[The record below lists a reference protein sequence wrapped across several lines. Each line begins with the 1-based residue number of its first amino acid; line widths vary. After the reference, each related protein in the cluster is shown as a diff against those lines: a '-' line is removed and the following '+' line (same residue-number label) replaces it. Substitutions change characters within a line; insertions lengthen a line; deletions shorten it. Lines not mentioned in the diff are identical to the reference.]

1 MIPNIKFKLKEIID
15 MVLLQNILDKFSEA
29 AGLSSVVLDK
39 DGISIAGS
47 GSSTNFCSLIKNSGS
62 GCKRCISSYVYGSK
76 LVIKSGK
83 LKIYKCHAGLI
94 NIAAPIIIKDDFV
107 GCAVCGPVRCEKGKI
122 KSGVNVDRLSEELGI
137 EEQVLNRALNDVPM
151 VNCKKIKSS
160 EGFLLLLSDYIAE
173 LGTKAVQM
181 QINPQFLFNTLN
193 AIARMALLENAP
205 NTEEFIYT
213 FTELLRF
220 SLKNENSMVTIDS
233 EISNIKRYFYI
244 QKMKYEDIFDY
255 EIDVEPSILNYKIP
269 IMTLQS
275 AVENS
280 IINVLKNPNKNAA
293 IKIIGRKNDS
303 NQIII
308 EIFDNAA
315 CDFEEST
322 NSIIQLS
329 NSNKRIK
336 DGGIENV
343 NKRIIH
349 FFGKEY
355 GIEVNKDKAYG
366 TKTKIKIPCS

>member
-1 MIPNIKFKLKEIID
+1 VIPNIKFKLKEIID
-15 MVLLQNILDKFSEA
+15 IVLLQNILDKFSEA
-29 AGLSSVVLDK
+29 AGLSSVILDK
-39 DGISIAGS
+39 DGTLVANS
-47 GSSTNFCSLIKNSGS
+47 GSRTNFCSLIRSSRG
-62 GCKRCISSYVYGSK
+62 GCKRCISSDVYGSK

-83 LKIYKCHAGLI
+83 RKIYKCHAGLI
-94 NIAAPIIIKDDFV
+94 NIAAPIIIKDDFA
-107 GCAVCGPVRCEKGKI
+107 GCVICGPLRCEEGKI
-122 KSGVNVDRLSEELGI
+122 KSGVNFDRLSKELGI

-151 VNCKKIKSS
+151 VNCKNIKSS

-173 LGTKAVQM
+173 LGAKAVQL

-193 AIARMALLENAP
+193 AIARMALLENAL

-213 FTELLRF
+213 FTELLRS

-233 EISNIKRYFYI
+233 EISNIKKYFYI

-280 IINVLKNPNKNAA
+280 IINVLKNTNKNAA

-308 EIFDNAA
+308 EIIDNAA
-315 CDFEEST
+315 YDFEEST

-329 NSNKRIK
+329 NSNKRLK
-336 DGGIENV
+336 DDGIENAR
-343 NKRIIH
+343 KRIIH

-355 GIEVNKDKAYG
+355 GIEVKTDKAYG